1 MKKLFIAILGVAAF
15 AACSQ
20 DVTLETP
27 KGAAIGF
34 DNVFVENATKA
45 AADIS
50 AANLANFGVYGSIIN
65 AEGAKGMIFNNQ
77 TVAKGA
83 EGYSY
88 SPAQYWV
95 AATTYNFVA
104 LAPQTAANWTYAN
117 AENDAYNGVISFNNA
132 AAAGEQDLLFASHGR
147 TTADKLTAA
156 PEKVAFTFNHML
168 SRVKFTFT
176 NGFHQGSNVT
186 LKITDVTITNAH
198 AEGTLAVANGVV
210 AEDWTGSEATFARL
224 FGNLDTEILAEN
236 GGNGATEHY
245 YLLPTATATYDIT
258 FTVALYQAGVLVD
271 TYNRNA
277 TISIDLEKGKSYNF
291 QATLNKD
298 NTSDEAGE
306 LYPIE
311 FTATVN
317 DWAAFGDKPA
327 TVKEVVKVATA
338 AELTAAIEAGNNVA
352 LTADINLDETR
363 AAAGLILNN
372 DVVIEGAGHTL
383 TTSAVR
389 AIQIINAKN
398 VTIKNLTLNAGGER
412 GIQLQSV
419 GQTLIV
425 ENVKATSANRTINIT
440 DTCEGAVV
448 AIKNCE
454 LKGLTPVNV
463 WGKNNNVTVK
473 DTKITLEDNN
483 TTEGYAAI
491 YNAATNNSLVTLVNT
506 NITIT
511 GTAAEDTLQSLIAN
525 ENTQTVGIKSAYHYY
540 AINYPSSDRYTY
552 ATFEEAYADAE
563 DGETIVV
570 IKDVTL
576 SNPLLVSKNIAVDL
590 NGHTLTAPVF
600 AESNGAV
607 LEGDS
612 DSYVFWVKEGATLT
626 INGEG
631 TVAAQNA
638 KYSIAV
644 WAQGGNVVINGGTY
658 TNAGEG
664 ADLIY
669 ASAGGNVVING
680 GEFVACPKQAGV
692 DGTLNAYSA
701 LNVKDADY
709 RSGASDIVVYG
720 GKFFQFNPADNASE
734 GAGTNFV
741 AAGYKSVADGEW
753 YNVVAE

>member
-20 DVTLETP
+20 EMTLETP

-117 AENDAYNGVISFNNA
+117 EENDAYNGVISFNNA

-236 GGNGATEHY
+236 GGKGATEHY

-277 TISIDLEKGKSYNF
+277 TISLDLEKGKSYNF

-363 AAAGLILNN
+363 AAAAGLILNN

-425 ENVKATSANRTINIT
+425 ENVKATSKNYTLHIT
-440 DTCEGAVV
+440 QTCENATVV
-448 AIKNCE
+448 VNNCD
-454 LKGLTPVNV
+454 LKGLNTVNV
-463 WGKNNNVTVK
+463 WATNSNVT
-473 DTKITLEDNN
+473 INNSTLTCEDNAD
-483 TTEGYAAI
+483 EGYAVV
-491 YNAATNNSLVTLVNT
+491 YNNGVNT
-506 NITIT
+506 DVTVNGGKVVIT
-511 GTAAEDTLQSLIAN
+511 GSDAEGTYAGLLF
-525 ENTQTVGIKSAYHYY
+525 NTDNSSIVFNGTEGDCTVDCHYF
-540 AINYPSSDRYTY
+540 AINYVDYRYTCKSF
-552 ATFEEAYADAE
+552 AEALETAK
-563 DGETIVV
+563 DGETIVLLADLTTDATLV
-570 IKDVTL
+570 VKEKKVTF
-576 SNPLLVSKNIAVDL
+576 DL
-590 NGHTLTAPVF
+590 NGKTLKNKKENTTTDVIVVA
-600 AESNGAV
+600 
-607 LEGDS
+607 
-612 DSYVFWVKEGATLT
+612 EGATLT

-631 TVAAQNA
+631 T
-638 KYSIAV
+638 IEAV
-644 WAQGGNVVINGGTY
+644 TGNDGYAVISEGTVVINGGT
-658 TNAGEG
+658 
-664 ADLIY
+664 
-669 ASAGGNVVING
+669 
-680 GEFVACPKQAGV
+680 FKAGV
-692 DGTLNAYSA
+692 DVDGAANAVVYARKNGKVYVNGGNFPNEYNSTFVLNK
-701 LNVKDADY
+701 KDAD
-709 RSGASDIVVYG
+709 RATTTIEVRG
-720 GKFFQFNPADNASE
+720 GKFYNFNPANNAAE
-734 GAGTNFV
+734 GEGTNFCAEGKTATLV
-741 AAGYKSVADGEW
+741 DGW
-753 YNVVAE
+753 YVVE

>member
-20 DVTLETP
+20 EMTLETP

-117 AENDAYNGVISFNNA
+117 EENDAYNGVISFNNA

-277 TISIDLEKGKSYNF
+277 TISLDLEKGKSYNF

-317 DWAAFGDKPA
+317 DWAAFGDETA

-425 ENVKATSANRTINIT
+425 ENVKATSKNYTLHIT
-440 DTCEGAVV
+440 QTCENATVV
-448 AIKNCE
+448 VNNCD
-454 LKGLTPVNV
+454 LKGLNTVNV
-463 WGKNNNVTVK
+463 WATNSNVT
-473 DTKITLEDNN
+473 INNSTLTCEDNAV
-483 TTEGYAAI
+483 EGYAVV
-491 YNAATNNSLVTLVNT
+491 YNNGVNT
-506 NITIT
+506 DVTVNGGKVVIT
-511 GTAAEDTLQSLIAN
+511 GSDVEGTYAGLLF
-525 ENTQTVGIKSAYHYY
+525 NTDNSSIVFNGTEGDCTVDCQYF
-540 AINYPSSDRYTY
+540 AINYVDYRYTCKSF
-552 ATFEEAYADAE
+552 AEALEIAK
-563 DGETIVV
+563 DGETIVLLADLTTDATLV
-570 IKDVTL
+570 VKEKKVTL
-576 SNPLLVSKNIAVDL
+576 DL
-590 NGHTLTAPVF
+590 NGKTLTVTKAGANYIDGIDASTG
-600 AESNGAV
+600 AE
-607 LEGDS
+607 
-612 DSYVFWVKEGATLT
+612 LT
-626 INGEG
+626 ITGNGTINADWSAVVAMKDAKVVIENG
-631 TVAAQNA
+631 TFYGTEAEVVFVQN
-638 KYSIAV
+638 S
-644 WAQGGNVVINGGTY
+644 GSVVINGGSYKHT
-658 TNAGEG
+658 TDPEW
-664 ADLIY
+664 
-669 ASAGGNVVING
+669 
-680 GEFVACPKQAGV
+680 
-692 DGTLNAYSA
+692 TLNQLDKHRETSSI
-701 LNVKDADY
+701 LVN
-709 RSGASDIVVYG
+709 G
-720 GKFFQFNPADNASE
+720 GKFYNFNPANNAAE
-734 GAGTNFV
+734 GEGTNFCAEGKTV
-741 AAGYKSVADGEW
+741 TLVDGW
-753 YNVVAE
+753 YVVE

>member
-20 DVTLETP
+20 EMTLETP

-117 AENDAYNGVISFNNA
+117 EENDAYNGVISFNNA

-258 FTVALYQAGVLVD
+258 FTVALYQAGVLVV

-277 TISIDLEKGKSYNF
+277 TISLDLEKGKSYNF

-317 DWAAFGDKPA
+317 DWAAFGDETA

-363 AAAGLILNN
+363 AAAAGLILNN

-425 ENVKATSANRTINIT
+425 ENVKATSKNYTLHIT
-440 DTCEGAVV
+440 QTCENATVV
-448 AIKNCE
+448 VNNCD
-454 LKGLTPVNV
+454 LKGLNTVNV
-463 WGKNNNVTVK
+463 WATNSNVT
-473 DTKITLEDNN
+473 INNSTLTCEDNN
-483 TTEGYAAI
+483 AVEGYAVV
-491 YNAATNNSLVTLVNT
+491 YNNGVNT
-506 NITIT
+506 DVTVNGGKVVIT
-511 GTAAEDTLQSLIAN
+511 GSDAEGTYAGLLF
-525 ENTQTVGIKSAYHYY
+525 NTDNSSIVFNGTEGDCTVDCQYF
-540 AINYPSSDRYTY
+540 AIDYIDYRYTCKSF
-552 ATFEEAYADAE
+552 AEALETAK
-563 DGETIVV
+563 DGETIVLLADLTTDATLV
-570 IKDVTL
+570 VKEKKVTL
-576 SNPLLVSKNIAVDL
+576 DL
-590 NGHTLTAPVF
+590 NGKTLTVTKAGANYIDGIDASTG
-600 AESNGAV
+600 AE
-607 LEGDS
+607 
-612 DSYVFWVKEGATLT
+612 LT
-626 INGEG
+626 ITGNGTINADWSAVVAMKDAKVVIENG
-631 TVAAQNA
+631 TFYGTKTEVVFVQN
-638 KYSIAV
+638 S
-644 WAQGGNVVINGGTY
+644 GSVVINGGSYKHT
-658 TNAGEG
+658 T
-664 ADLIY
+664 D
-669 ASAGGNVVING
+669 
-680 GEFVACPKQAGV
+680 PKW
-692 DGTLNAYSA
+692 TLNQLDKHRETSSI
-701 LNVKDADY
+701 LVN
-709 RSGASDIVVYG
+709 G
-720 GKFFQFNPADNASE
+720 GKFYNFNPANNAAE
-734 GAGTNFV
+734 GEGTNFCAEGKTV
-741 AAGYKSVADGEW
+741 TLVDGW
-753 YNVVAE
+753 YVVE

>member
-1 MKKLFIAILGVAAF
+1 MKKIFIAIMAVAA
-15 AACSQ
+15 AVSCSTELTV
-20 DVTLETP
+20 DAP
-27 KGAAIGF
+27 KGAAIAF
-34 DNVFVENATKA
+34 DNAFVENATKA

-50 AANLANFGVYGSIIN
+50 AANLADFGVYGSIIN

-77 TVAKGA
+77 TVAKSGDA
-83 EGYSY
+83 FTY

-117 AENDAYNGVISFNNA
+117 KENDAYNGVISFNNA

-186 LKITDVTITNAH
+186 LKVTDVTITNAH

-236 GGNGATEHY
+236 GGKGATEHY

-277 TISIDLEKGKSYNF
+277 TISLDLEKGKSYNL
-291 QATLNKD
+291 QATLNQD

-311 FTATVN
+311 FNATVN
-317 DWAAFGDKPA
+317 DWAAFGDKIA

-363 AAAGLILNN
+363 AAAAGLILNN

-389 AIQIINAKN
+389 AIQIIDAKN

-525 ENTQTVGIKSAYHYY
+525 ENTQTVGIESAYHYY

-570 IKDVTL
+570 IKDVTTTNTAIKIKKKITL
-576 SNPLLVSKNIAVDL
+576 DL
-590 NGHTLTAPVF
+590 NGKTLKTTADGQDAIWVLTDGDLTIVGEGNVVSE
-600 AESNGAV
+600 ESYSVYAG
-607 LEGDS
+607 GTG
-612 DSYVFWVKEGATLT
+612 KLT
-626 INGEG
+626 INGGNYES
-631 TVAAQNA
+631 VISAVYAQSNA
-638 KYSIAV
+638 
-644 WAQGGNVVINGGTY
+644 QVVINGGSFKSNDYTNSQGNSYGQTY
-658 TNAGEG
+658 TLNLKDDSNASILVNAGSF
-664 ADLIY
+664 Y
-669 ASAGGNVVING
+669 
-680 GEFVACPKQAGV
+680 K
-692 DGTLNAYSA
+692 
-701 LNVKDADY
+701 
-709 RSGASDIVVYG
+709 
-720 GKFFQFNPADNASE
+720 FNPAQSLSE
-734 GAGTNFV
+734 NPQKNYV
-741 AAGYKSVADGEW
+741 AAGKTVEQDGDW
-753 YNVVAE
+753 YIVK

>member
-20 DVTLETP
+20 EMTLETP

-117 AENDAYNGVISFNNA
+117 EENDAYNGVISFNNA

-277 TISIDLEKGKSYNF
+277 TISLDLEKGKSYNF

-317 DWAAFGDKPA
+317 DWAAFGDETA

-363 AAAGLILNN
+363 AAAAGLILNN

-425 ENVKATSANRTINIT
+425 ENVKATSKNYTLHIT
-440 DTCEGAVV
+440 QTCENATVV
-448 AIKNCE
+448 VNNCD
-454 LKGLTPVNV
+454 LKGLNTVNV
-463 WGKNNNVTVK
+463 WATNSNVT
-473 DTKITLEDNN
+473 INNSTLTCEDNN
-483 TTEGYAAI
+483 AVEGYAVV
-491 YNAATNNSLVTLVNT
+491 YNNGVNT
-506 NITIT
+506 DVTVNGGKVVIT
-511 GTAAEDTLQSLIAN
+511 GSDAEGTYAGLLF
-525 ENTQTVGIKSAYHYY
+525 NTDNSSIVFNGTEGDCTVDCQYF
-540 AINYPSSDRYTY
+540 AIDYIDYRYTCKSF
-552 ATFEEAYADAE
+552 AEALETAK
-563 DGETIVV
+563 DGETIVLLADLTTDATLV
-570 IKDVTL
+570 VKEKKVTL
-576 SNPLLVSKNIAVDL
+576 DL
-590 NGHTLTAPVF
+590 NGKTLTVTKAGANYIDGIDASTG
-600 AESNGAV
+600 AE
-607 LEGDS
+607 
-612 DSYVFWVKEGATLT
+612 LT
-626 INGEG
+626 ITGNGTINADWSAVVAMKDAKVVIENG
-631 TVAAQNA
+631 TFYGTKTEVVFVQN
-638 KYSIAV
+638 S
-644 WAQGGNVVINGGTY
+644 GSVVINGGSYKHT
-658 TNAGEG
+658 T
-664 ADLIY
+664 D
-669 ASAGGNVVING
+669 
-680 GEFVACPKQAGV
+680 PKW
-692 DGTLNAYSA
+692 TLNQLDKHRETSSI
-701 LNVKDADY
+701 LVN
-709 RSGASDIVVYG
+709 G
-720 GKFFQFNPADNASE
+720 GKFYNFNPANNAAE
-734 GAGTNFV
+734 GEGTNFCAEGKTV
-741 AAGYKSVADGEW
+741 TLVDGW
-753 YNVVAE
+753 YVVE